1 MQVPFPAA
9 MSEKYTY
16 ASSET
21 KALFQTGIKNVKQ
34 MRRHRQGTED
44 IP

>member
-1 MQVPFPAA
+1 MQVPFPAS

-34 MRRHRQGTED
+34 KHQKGTED
-44 IP
+44 IL